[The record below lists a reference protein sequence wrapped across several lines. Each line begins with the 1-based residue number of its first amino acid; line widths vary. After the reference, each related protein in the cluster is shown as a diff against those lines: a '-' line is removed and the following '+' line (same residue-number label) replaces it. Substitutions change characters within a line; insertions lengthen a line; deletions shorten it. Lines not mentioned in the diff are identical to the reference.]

1 MFKNPI
7 LVAFLTHFAYF
18 YGKKNKQKN
27 KKKIWPC
34 HAQLDM
40 GF

>member
-18 YGKKNKQKN
+18 YGKKTKN
-27 KKKIWPC
+27 KNKKIWPC

>member
-18 YGKKNKQKN
+18 YGKKT
-27 KKKIWPC
+27 KKKIKTKKSGPVT
-34 HAQLDM
+34 LN
-40 GF
+40 